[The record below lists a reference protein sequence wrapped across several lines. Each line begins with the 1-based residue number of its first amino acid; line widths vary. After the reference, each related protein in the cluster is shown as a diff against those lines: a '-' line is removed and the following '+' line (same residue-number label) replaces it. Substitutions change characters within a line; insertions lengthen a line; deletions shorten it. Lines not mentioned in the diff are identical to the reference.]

1 MSNKGQEFRSSSNK
15 RGAEGDVF
23 SGELRSTSPTTL
35 CLSSMSFLAEQEV
48 EQGDPTLPIYSATDE
63 GSLRPG
69 INRVSDVDSPIS
81 YAPAN
86 PPAYNTSERP
96 NEEHRHAPERH
107 QAQADTVWSFFDA
120 TQRGLSDKVER
131 LIATGLVSPNTTSRS
146 GETPLLAAVRV
157 RDSSMVRRLLSR
169 GATVNGYGKI
179 TIDWD
184 TLDRTALQLA
194 AETGSLAIV
203 KILMEEFHADDSLI
217 APDGAL
223 ALRLAAANGY
233 REIVDYL
240 PARRG
245 GAWKRW
251 RFAHREEMD
260 RIRTALDKIGTF
272 VVFFVWQ
279 VPKGAA
285 QAAAKMLKSA
295 WKRRHEFADWAKSQV
310 KRLPLRL
317 AAAAASIARGVRKIP
332 RLAKSVAFG
341 IWRLIRAV
349 PTGVRVC
356 ANWVGDTLGKAGH
369 WVVHV
374 VKRTAAFFHTVV
386 AAVLSWFRQTTLRD
400 VWNGFCSVLQAVFV
414 GFPTLLWSFV
424 KSFGDVMYGFVGAVF
439 GLLGLCL
446 WGCVAGIVSLLCYI
460 PCKIWQ
466 CIEAVGRMM
475 AKTVEE
481 ILVFF
486 APKRMSAA

>member
-1 MSNKGQEFRSSSNK
+1 
-15 RGAEGDVF
+15 
-23 SGELRSTSPTTL
+23 
-35 CLSSMSFLAEQEV
+35 MSFLAEQGE

-86 PPAYNTSERP
+86 PPPYNTSERP
-96 NEEHRHAPERH
+96 NEEHRHAPSRH

-120 TQRGLSDKVER
+120 IQRGLGDKVER

-146 GETPLLAAVRV
+146 GQTPLLAAVRV

-179 TIDWD
+179 TINWD

-240 PARRG
+240 PKRRG

-260 RIRTALDKIGTF
+260 RIRTALDKIRTF

-285 QAAAKMLKSA
+285 QAAAKTLKSA
-295 WKRRHEFADWAKSQV
+295 WKRRHEFADWARLQV
-310 KRLPLRL
+310 KGLPSRL
-317 AAAAASIARGVRKIP
+317 AAAGASIARGVRKIP
-332 RLAKSVAFG
+332 RWAKSVAFG

-349 PTGVRVC
+349 PSGVRIC

-374 VKRTAAFFHTVV
+374 VKRTASFFHTVV
-386 AAVLSWFRQTTLRD
+386 AAVLSWLRQITLRD

-414 GFPTLLWSFV
+414 AFPTLLWSFV
-424 KSFGDVMYGFVGAVF
+424 KSFGDVMYGFMGAVF

-466 CIEAVGRMM
+466 CIEAVGRMI

-481 ILVFF
+481 ILVYFD
-486 APKRMSAA
+486 PKRMSAA